1 MIVFRV
7 SVSQISLL
15 GEMMLKTKILGYHR
29 TSLVVAMGLVTSQ
42 EELTL
47 QSGLVIEDICHPIS
61 ITGSVRQTG

>member
-1 MIVFRV
+1 
-7 SVSQISLL
+7 
-15 GEMMLKTKILGYHR
+15 MMLKTKILGYHR